1 MRKVVIA
8 EDDLTSRKVLN
19 HFISKTT
26 GYEIVAEAKNG
37 EELIRYLIV
46 EKPDIAIVDI
56 GMPLLNGMEAI
67 KSCKE
72 LMPNLQVIFLT
83 GHDEYAMEAFDINA
97 ADYIIKPVERTRLIK
112 ALDRA
117 SLLLGSAEQQAKP
130 DKRKENVR
138 KLVLKHYNNFSIIP
152 YEDII
157 FIEKMDRKTSIHT
170 KGNVYQ
176 NTEALSDLLND
187 LSSDFIQAH
196 RSYIINLKHLS
207 NIEARGQSYYAS
219 FLNYSEKAK
228 ISKHHLKEV
237 RDKLNNH

>member
-1 MRKVVIA
+1 MRKIVIA
-8 EDDLTSRKVLN
+8 EDDLASRKVLSL
-19 HFISKTT
+19 FISKTAD
-26 GYEIVAEAKNG
+26 YEIVAEAVNG
-37 EELIRYLIV
+37 EELIRHLIV

-72 LMPNLQVIFLT
+72 LLPDLQVIFLT

-97 ADYIIKPVERTRLIK
+97 ADYIIKPIERGRLIK

-117 SLLLGSAEQQAKP
+117 SLLGSAEQQGKS
-130 DKRKENVR
+130 DKREQNDR

-152 YEDII
+152 FEEII
-157 FIEKMDRKTSIHT
+157 FIEKIDRKTSIHT
-170 KGNVYQ
+170 KANVYQ
-176 NTEALSDLLND
+176 NTESLSDLLQE

-196 RSYIINLKHLS
+196 RSYIINMKHLS

-219 FLNYSEKAK
+219 FLNYSKKAK

-237 RDKLNNH
+237 RNKLNHH